1 MDHAIVQVFQDVF
14 GIPREKCVDSL
25 SPESVEGWDSIH
37 HMTLVMTLEQSFGVV
52 FTPEEMTELVSIRK
66 IKDILAKH
74 VAN

>member
-1 MDHAIVQVFQDVF
+1 MDHTIAQVFLDIF

-52 FTPEEMTELVSIRK
+52 FSPEEITELVSVRK
-66 IKDILAKH
+66 IKDTLAKH
-74 VAN
+74 IAN